1 MVPLSA
7 LTVIGMGTL
16 FLVVPVGW
24 GLATLWG
31 FVQWRLLR
39 IGGAL
44 KAMPSAFC
52 GLVPGGVLGCG
63 PVLLFM
69 TLPENWLIILIGA
82 LSGALAG
89 AVAGVVLVSKK
100 LD

>member
-1 MVPLSA
+1 
-7 LTVIGMGTL
+7 MGTL